1 VKENIVIWNIQEHFM
16 LDMKIS
22 NSLIILQ
29 TRVETTFVYINQMYL
44 INLENIMNV
53 LNYVCFLQPMNTL

>member
-1 VKENIVIWNIQEHFM
+1 MKENIVIWNIQEHFM

>member
-1 VKENIVIWNIQEHFM
+1 MKENIVIWNIQERFM

-29 TRVETTFVYINQMYL
+29 TRVETTFVSINQMYL

-53 LNYVCFLQPMNTL
+53 LNYVCFLQPMNML